1 MQLPD
6 VLEAVFERGTDQDKL
21 SNAEI
26 MQALEAFT
34 KRPGLWTPK
43 KLTQTLNN
51 DPWCC
56 EKAHVGVER
65 GLKNLKLRVNAQAA
79 AAPTGS

>member
-34 KRPGLWTPK
+34 KRPGLWTQT
-43 KLTQTLNN
+43 KLTQTLNK
-51 DPWCC
+51 DPWYC
-56 EKAHVGVER
+56 EKAHVGVVR